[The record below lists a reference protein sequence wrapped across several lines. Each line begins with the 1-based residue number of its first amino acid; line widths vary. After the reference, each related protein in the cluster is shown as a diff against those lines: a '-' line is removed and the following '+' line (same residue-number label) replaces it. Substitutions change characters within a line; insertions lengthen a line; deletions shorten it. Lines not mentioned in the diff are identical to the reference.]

1 MESRCTLSKDQIEGA
16 IAFHGHHCPGLTIG
30 LRAAEWCLRELGRAG
45 DEDILVVVETDMC
58 GDDAIQY
65 LTGCTF
71 GKGNFIFR
79 DTGKVAF
86 TFYRRSDHKR
96 GRLVIHPDFASDL
109 RIKQEALS
117 PDQKEDLALLRQ
129 ERIDR
134 MMNADLNDLFMISIP
149 DGEIPHRAKIHKTVR
164 CAICGEG
171 VMEPRLL
178 EIDGQRVCV
187 DCEKSLVSPIKKS
200 RWDIADQVRK

>member
-1 MESRCTLSKDQIEGA
+1 MNTKCTLTQEQIDGT
-16 IAFHGHHCPGLTIG
+16 IVFHGHHCPGLTIG

-45 DEDILVVVETDMC
+45 DEDIVVVTETDMC

-86 TFYRRSDHKR
+86 TFYRRSDNKR
-96 GRLVIHPDFASDL
+96 GRLVLKPDFAIDL
-109 RIKQEALS
+109 RAKQETLR
-117 PDQKEDLALLRQ
+117 PEQKNELAQIKQ

-134 MMNADLNDLFMISIP
+134 MMNAELDELFNFSVP
-149 DGEIPHRAKIHKTVR
+149 DMEIPHRAVIHKSIR
-164 CAICGEG
+164 CEICGEG
-171 VMEPRLL
+171 VMESRLQMVN
-178 EIDGQRVCV
+178 GKRVCI
-187 DCEKSLVSPIKKS
+187 DCAKNLLSETK
-200 RWDIADQVRK
+200 Q